1 MVSVKGTFLN
11 DRTFSNHRA
20 EFLIPNFT
28 DNPVANGFIQKQLA
42 WSNYFAV
49 ELESLVYPEDASET
63 LPSAR
68 HS

>member
-28 DNPVANGFIQKQLA
+28 DNPVANGFMQKQLA

-49 ELESLVYPEDASET
+49 EL
-63 LPSAR
+63 
-68 HS
+68 

>member
-28 DNPVANGFIQKQLA
+28 DNPVANGFMQKQLA

-49 ELESLVYPEDASET
+49 ELESLVYSEDAN
-63 LPSAR
+63 PAFNKA
-68 HS
+68 